1 MKHGKG
7 SKKESTAKK
16 GQTKGGSKAKTQTSP
31 PKESRVAAA
40 APLPVRRPADGKGR
54 IPPPGG
60 FSNPVIGNAFKR
72 ALKKYSAALKRLT
85 D

>member
-7 SKKESTAKK
+7 SKKESSPKK
-16 GQTKGGSKAKTQTSP
+16 GQTKGSGKAQK
-31 PKESRVAAA
+31 KA
-40 APLPVRRPADGKGR
+40 APAKETRVPAPAPQVPVRRADGKGR
-54 IPPPGG
+54 VPPPGG

-72 ALKKYSAALKRLT
+72 AIKKYSAALKRLT